1 MSRDKFANERWEWR
15 DGERSNT
22 ESTQMLIGN
31 SGCIVY
37 HNAAWAVSDE
47 HANLIAAAP
56 DMYKKGQFKRNVI
69 IHDNPEFEGEWIA
82 IPREDFDAFKAAIAK
97 ARGESDNS

>member
-37 HNAAWAVSDE
+37 HSAAWAVSKAD
-47 HANLIAAAP
+47 ANLIEAAP
-56 DMYKKGQFKRNVI
+56 DMYEALCDMISDRDCLSEATV
-69 IHDNPEFEGEWIA
+69 EFA
-82 IPREDFDAFKAAIAK
+82 RKAIAK